1 MKAKVIIPIVIVGA
15 LLLAAGGTVLAFGI
29 KNGSQNNPTS
39 QKEHPVGD
47 YSKIKIDIDTADL
60 EFKVSEDSSNK
71 VVVVEKE
78 KRYHT
83 VEVKDDTLTITA
95 VDARKWHE
103 RFFDFDWSR
112 LKVTIYAPA
121 KEFASATIKS
131 STGDIIIP
139 SDYSFQNLNLDLSTG
154 DIDLKSDVKEELAIE
169 SSTGDVNLEM
179 EGKKIGVKVS
189 TGKVNLK
196 NVTGEEIKIK
206 SSTGDVK
213 LTDCD
218 ASNLIDIETS
228 TGDVNAVLL
237 SGKTFEAKTS
247 TGINDVPPST
257 AGAPICRI
265 KTNTG
270 DIKVTVK

>member
-1 MKAKVIIPIVIVGA
+1 M
-15 LLLAAGGTVLAFGI
+15 
-29 KNGSQNNPTS
+29 
-39 QKEHPVGD
+39 
-47 YSKIKIDIDTADL
+47 
-60 EFKVSEDSSNK
+60 
-71 VVVVEKE
+71 
-78 KRYHT
+78 
-83 VEVKDDTLTITA
+83 
-95 VDARKWHE
+95 
-103 RFFDFDWSR
+103 
-112 LKVTIYAPA
+112 
-121 KEFASATIKS
+121 
-131 STGDIIIP
+131 
-139 SDYSFQNLNLDLSTG
+139 DLSTG

-237 SGKTFEAKTS
+237 SGKTFETKTS

-270 DIKVTVK
+270 DIRVTVK